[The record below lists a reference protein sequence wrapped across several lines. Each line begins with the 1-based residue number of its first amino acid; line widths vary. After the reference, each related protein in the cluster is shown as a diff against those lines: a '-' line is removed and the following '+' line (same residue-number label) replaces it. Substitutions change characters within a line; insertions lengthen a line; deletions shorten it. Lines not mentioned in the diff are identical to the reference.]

1 MKAKKLLVLMLS
13 LLVLIGIIAGMSSC
27 GGHNDVPDKNEG
39 CKHVWADATC
49 TEPQTC
55 YFCGAKT
62 GNALGHIGGTCGTA
76 SECKRCKQVYGAGTE
91 HKWAQA
97 TCTEPKHCTVCGLVD
112 GKELGHVGGSATCES
127 PAICDRC
134 HAEYGEKSNH
144 SWTDATCTE
153 PKHCTVC
160 GTTDGK
166 ELGHKGGNATCDTLA
181 TCDRC
186 HQSYG
191 SLADHAWKNATC
203 TEPKLCT
210 VCGITDGAALGHK
223 GGTADCTN
231 KAVCEICSQPYG
243 ELGTHNWVD
252 ASCTEAKHCDVCG
265 KTEGVALGHKGG
277 TPTCQGPAECE
288 VCDMPYGEPGTHNG
302 GTATCTKGAV
312 CSTCMQ
318 EYTAPLSHSWIAATC
333 TEAKSCE
340 NCGLTEGEPLGHT
353 GGNATC
359 TSLAV
364 CNVCGQSYGT
374 TSAHDYSAKNTDASY
389 IANRGDCVTTA
400 TYYYS
405 CSVCGD
411 RDVNNTFEGQA
422 AGGHAWGEYETVDGV
437 HTRTCSAC
445 HTTESGDCAYV
456 EDVTRQTNLGSAA
469 TCIKPAV
476 CSTCAHEYGVALD
489 HDWNDGVVT
498 TNPGCTTSGV
508 KTYTCQNCNGT
519 KTESVAPTGH
529 SFGNYTITTPATCT
543 TAGEKTAECACGEIK
558 TESILASGHTPGAV
572 ATCTTNQVCTTCTEE
587 LAPATGHNR
596 VLVDFTPATCTAER
610 VNYYECACGEQT
622 NEKVGDKL
630 GHDINGVDPDRNIV
644 PGKTCEYT
652 EKYACKNCGEIT
664 KTETVISHVN
674 WTAAIT
680 TPATCTDEGIKTLTC
695 DGCGA
700 TEEQAIEID
709 TTLGHAWDGGVTAD
723 SIITYTCIHCGET
736 KTVKVIT
743 SGDKVSGSDLDNE
756 LQVGDDTNFELDAGV
771 KDLIGDQE
779 ISVSS
784 DKLTEDQKNDLGLD
798 EEQLGQIGNNP
809 IYNFTIEG
817 ENGFISD
824 FQNNYITITLPY
836 ELSEGED
843 VDSIAIWFINDQ
855 GEVEA
860 IKATYNAGYVTFQT
874 NHFSSYTVTR
884 LTPKQR
890 CDLYGHSS
898 SFTYVYPTCTENGY
912 ILEFCVRCGYSGK
925 DTPKEYEA
933 YGHSYSE
940 ETVPATC
947 TVAGSTTYTCGTCEH
962 TYTVVIDPLNHNYVL
977 DNEVVATCMNPG
989 AKYFVCER
997 EGCDASYTET
1007 IAQLDHDMAATV
1019 TAPTCGNGGYTTHY
1033 CENEGCTYSYV
1044 DDYTAPLDH
1053 DYEIWLE
1060 WDGDKVPNGNP
1071 NNGKYG
1077 HCTVKLICKNCAHEY
1092 TLTDDELH
1100 MSDEITLPTCN
1111 DKGNKKYI
1119 VRFTAN
1125 GKVHEYQI
1133 KDETFFGFFRHEYG
1147 EGYNKY
1153 DDTYHWSECKCG
1165 AKENE
1170 AKHKFGK
1177 GVVTKVATCT
1187 SEGEITYSCECGYT
1201 KTETVS
1207 KLSHSFSSGW
1217 TTDDNN
1223 HWKVCSVCETVEAK
1237 AEHSFGKGKVSVAP
1251 TCATE
1256 GEMTYRCDCGYVKTD
1271 VVPATDEHKY
1281 NKKDIKFDEYT
1292 HWYECRNCHG
1302 KVNEAAHNDFEAI
1315 IIRPA
1320 TCTETGESKVECD
1333 CGFADVQILLPLG
1346 HSYTKYVSNG
1356 DATCGNDGTKTAK
1369 CDNGCG
1375 TSDTVTDEGSALTHS
1390 FTNYVS
1396 NGDATCGIEGTKTAL
1411 CDNGCGTTDTVTDN
1425 GSALSHSFTNYVSN
1439 GDATCTKDGTKTAS
1453 CDNGC
1458 GRTDTVT
1465 DKGSALGHSFTD
1477 YVSNGDATC
1486 IKDGTKT
1493 AICDNGCGKTNTV
1506 TDEGSK
1512 LAHVFTEYV
1521 SNGDASCG
1529 KDGTKTAK
1537 CDNGCGETDT
1547 VTDEGT
1553 ALDHFAYDTKIN
1565 KPATC
1570 TDDGEK
1576 LITCICGHS
1585 WTEVIPSEGGSHSY
1599 DETAYENDDN
1609 NHWNICTAC
1618 NQKVAFEAH
1627 YAAETIIS
1635 NGNSCDDPS
1644 TKTEICICGYVI
1656 STETIP
1662 GGNHNLTE
1670 TKVIDLGEYGV
1681 CGGGTFTYMS
1691 CMCGATKSFTMEE
1704 AENTFTEC
1712 DIEEISEDYGVDENG
1727 NQWMS
1732 AEMECSECGVHI
1744 SASATAVREGC
1755 YTEARYNY
1763 TFSVND
1769 EIIVENLQMI
1779 YGNYSHNTVR
1789 DKLMLDE
1796 YCGGYI
1802 DVRRCQDCGLI
1813 TYVGDLNPECN
1824 VEEPEMTEKEVD
1836 GITYYVMSITCPDC
1850 GLYFEMTQWQ
1860 IDVSVC
1866 EYKEYMRVVVKHGD
1880 TVIAEYEDY
1889 SYYNNHQYDETYELI
1904 GKTCEDGVKIKGV
1917 CTVCGHRYNS
1927 MTHGHYKTEDF
1938 MFDLQE
1944 YGGCYGYINGRYCT
1958 VCNTMS
1964 SIYNFEVKC
1973 PVDIYN
1979 GETVEIDGITYKIVD
1994 TTCPDCGLHYYVREW
2009 KEYNFESPCDYYIC
2023 KEITISNDDG
2033 VIVSGTTMMYNMGH
2047 EYVYNYIFTGSCDD
2061 GYTVQVTCTNC
2072 DYYSE
2077 HYGRGH
2083 DVRTEEYYLG
2093 EYGVECGGFVRIDK
2107 CVNCGT
2113 VTDFWSNLGCK
2124 TYYVGIDE
2132 NDYDVYECRSCG
2144 LLFREKSVQGDKD
2157 EYCNVTY
2164 TKHVVMTFADSII
2177 FDVEVVQRTTAH
2189 NMIVEYKLLG
2199 ETCDD
2204 GYEVNMR
2211 CSDCGMSYGRY
2222 VQYGHNIRDLEI
2234 SLSEYGVCPGFIYCS
2249 KCVICDEIVNVYDFK
2264 LACEEGTYDE
2274 YEVEVDGVI
2283 YNVASLT
2290 CPCGLYIE
2298 VRQWTD
2304 SAEGSGC
2311 TATVYTS
2318 ININVKDENIL
2329 NVCTEEHSDSHEYV
2343 EEYKLMGENCDYGY
2357 YVTVTC
2363 KNCDYYEEYEDW
2375 GHRFSHYDLKS
2386 ICGSYFYG
2394 DKCDICGV
2402 WYNVEGEIG
2411 RCEDIKT
2418 VEGSY
2423 EENGITYYTTQIIC
2437 NKCGYNYNLIAWEE
2451 YGSNC
2456 TYTEGMRIIIT
2467 FDGETVLDY
2476 SETYESVEH
2485 SYETQYEF
2493 YGETCSDGYC
2503 VYQVCTNCG
2512 ISSSYESYDH
2522 ITVYESFNLVDYG
2535 ISCGGYGDKHVCTV
2549 CNEVVS
2555 AYVNSWCDWRYEG
2568 IDDQGNRVERCCNCG
2583 AVRVSSDIR
2592 SEKDENCQ
2600 IVITLTY
2607 SYFVD
2612 EIEVFSYSRTEYD
2625 SRHNY
2630 EETVTMFGD
2639 SCEDGYT
2646 VVGICTDCGV
2656 SYGRTEY
2663 YHEYRAIVSVNFAD
2677 YGCCSYHVF
2686 AYYECYCGQY
2696 NNRNWDRYNYNYNSA
2711 TETYTCNSGCGAVI
2725 KISRTDN
2732 MDGCNCITE
2741 TRQTLWIGDKE
2752 LAFFTDTESYI
2763 KHSIKFTATVIDN
2776 TLAISAACEKC
2787 DYKIGESEENVE
2799 IADLVY
2805 NENEGMY
2812 CYDLEFTPEES
2823 GYYLIYSIASWDTY
2837 VHLYRVYD
2845 GYYELINYNDDG
2857 GKNNNFRLNYYL
2869 EAGETYVYRIRN
2881 YDRQNSQSVPY
2892 VFVLGGEEM
2901 TCNHVFVS
2909 HRFLADGSTTCTD
2922 GVVYFN
2928 ACERCG
2934 YVDYS
2939 NLITYHETYLIE
2951 TIDIGSYG
2959 TCGNYAVVEKYAC
2972 LCGYRSYLSI
2982 NYNCITVDEWQSY
2995 TDDNGVYHDLYII
3008 SCAECG
3014 LRIERDYYTMT
3025 NGCVSSNVYKY
3036 NVYVGDEHVITDL
3049 ITVENTWYNHS
3060 YKADSFEFDTE
3071 DMNCESGVTVYFVC
3085 KDCDASYS
3093 NHYTRH
3099 NTSVLE
3105 RIELSDIGA
3114 CGGYVEVHGCPCG
3127 YNKSVHTNIYC
3138 MWGSYS
3144 SEYVDDNGVKHN
3156 VWNYTCTTC
3165 GFSMVEDYY
3174 TLKVGCYLISYRDY
3188 TFSIGEEA
3196 VLYADKI
3203 VNSRQTDH
3211 TYQYEYVFDTES
3223 HNCED
3228 GVTVYVTCAD
3238 CDYAN
3243 SYHRNYHDNYIDSKE
3258 YQLGNY
3264 GSCSTSSYIRVRT
3277 CPCGYST
3284 YYRERIYSCRM
3295 ESNTEYYTDDNGV
3308 NHEVYTRVC
3317 SECGLTIVR
3326 DGYTIIN
3333 GCYSTMYYNY
3343 TVSIGDTVLVDN
3355 FKYVNG
3361 RSEDHNYAIPTYDFM
3376 TEVESCE
3383 SGVTVHYVCTD
3394 CGYSYDNNFYHH
3406 SNILKEKYNLKD
3418 YGACGENGFVEYFEC
3433 PCGETSSV
3441 NYSTNCMYSSSA
3453 SYYRDENG
3461 VGHNVWTYTCA
3472 DCGFVYTNDSY
3483 LVVEGCNRVTYTTY
3497 SFAVGDTQIVT
3508 ISDIRANSY
3517 SAHDYKYDFVFNG
3530 ERNNCEDGVTINV
3543 TCSGCDY
3550 TNNYYRSYH
3559 DHNVTS
3565 KTYYLGDYGACDI
3578 YAYITLYSCACG
3590 YSNSMV
3596 YGNVYSCS
3604 MTSSTGN
3611 YTDDN
3616 GVYHELL
3623 TEVCSEC
3630 GLTIVRDGYTQY
3642 VDCQINYTY
3651 VYTIS
3656 VGDTVVVDGLE
3667 YVYSRST
3674 NHTYGVPTYTFKADV
3689 EDCSSGVDVHYS
3701 CTKCDY
3707 SYDETYWGHMTIT
3720 KGRYDLADY
3729 GTCGGYVRFY
3739 ECPCGYYSSVE
3750 YSINCMN
3757 TTSTT
3762 EYYVDENGI
3771 SHVKDVYTCSD
3782 CNLTWSN
3789 DKCVVTENCQRM
3801 TYRDYSF
3808 VIGDT
3813 EIFSIDDIVTNRTTY
3828 HDYQYEA
3835 VFENGGNSCED
3846 GVTINVTCADCDYTN
3861 SYYRNY
3867 HDRVLVD
3874 YYYLGDYGACGT
3886 DGYVV
3891 IRSCA
3896 CGYSKYFDSYLS
3908 NCSTSGS
3915 NSNYTDDN
3923 GVRHDIYTRVC
3934 SRCNLTIVR
3943 DSYTIIDG
3951 CDRTQYYTYNVTVGE
3966 TVVVDNFSYVY
3977 NTWKSHTYGV
3987 PTYTF
3992 DSVENCESGVTVHYT
4007 CLDCGYTTDEYRT
4020 YHSTNLIAK
4029 YNLADYGACGGYVEY
4044 HSCPCG
4050 YSESVSYSRNCQN
4063 INSNTIYYVDEN
4075 GITHAKYN
4083 SICRDCAMIYEYDN
4097 YYAYENCQRISCQS
4111 YRFAVG
4117 ETEIFT
4123 TDYIVTNRSTYHD
4136 YQYEFVFDNGGSSCY
4151 DGVTV
4156 YTTCKDC
4163 DYSSENHYTS
4173 HTRVVDRYYYLGEYG
4188 TCYTGSYVR
4197 VRSCACGYSTYFT
4210 DSISNCSMSG
4220 NYEYYTD
4227 DQGRNHTVYTRVCSK
4242 CDLSIVYDYYTD
4254 VDGCNRVTYYDYT
4267 IKSGD
4272 EVIVDNFHH
4281 VYSRWEDHT
4290 YGIPTY
4296 NFITENENCESG
4308 VTYHYECTVCG
4319 YSYDNHYY
4327 SHQTVRKEY
4336 YDLTEYGA
4344 CSGYVEYL
4352 ECACG
4357 EISSVNRSAHGNY
4370 TSNTYYDEDDLLH
4383 QVNAY
4388 ACNTCGLR
4396 YQDDYIS
4403 VRDNTTCKRINDHN
4417 VIVSV
4422 GAQFVANLTY
4432 VTTST
4437 EHDYVVSGKLKD
4449 GATNCNEGVIITYT
4463 CRDCGYTYSNNYSH
4477 HYQYEVERYDMQ
4489 SVQYGS
4495 ALCPG
4500 YFYKSSCACGESNS
4514 MSYNT
4519 LCHFGQYSLSCWID
4533 NNVTGWIHTAEYPD
4547 YNIHLNNNAYRL
4559 TCSVT
4564 DPEQCGYTARY
4575 TTYWLFAEDECKV
4588 YQYQTWQFGYDEETG
4603 TCAYE
4608 ITFKTGSSYIAHNYE
4623 ATSLNEAWDNGNT
4636 KVSGTRYDCPDC
4648 GSYYYEKNTYAE
4660 DGSHLTYERLFE
4672 NKLNDG
4678 KRKLYYNYREYENG
4692 NTVLEYTRYVDVNNV
4707 ETWDKYEYTR
4717 NNSYVGPFGESGYEY
4732 ESKYSNHNTPE
4743 GEYEQIR
4750 QYAYVYYK
4758 GYQYYIYDYYFYSA
4772 YWEKYDYTY
4781 NFNGTCERT
4790 THYTTSYGVD
4800 ETNTESYHRYYNN
4813 VYEIYPTCTQDG
4825 YYDRVCGIC
4834 ESVIEDNVLHNPYD
4848 HSWRFVT
4855 TNFYICTRCGID
4867 NINGASGDV
4876 VMEDLTA
4883 ECGNGENYVAGYW
4896 ARNNVQ
4902 FTYYVSIWLHEYD
4915 EWEDPQIVLFDIE
4928 VFALDDVRALAFSK
4942 SAVIAAAEA
4951 LGYAEGEYDVAISF
4965 VPVGADGSY
4974 DYSVIFTDNEIKN
4987 IDESIE
4993 LSVVVPPYYHKE
5005 FVITPSVSGT
5015 WTFYT
5020 SNNSFD
5026 VYGELY
5032 DENGVQI
5039 AYNDDSGD
5047 GNNFYF
5053 TYELEAGKSYTIR
5066 VRHWSSS
5073 NSGYGTVTLH
5083 IVAPETM

>member
-13 LLVLIGIIAGMSSC
+13 LLVLIGVIVGMSSC
-27 GGHNDVPDKNEG
+27 GGDNKVPDNNGG
-39 CKHVWADATC
+39 CKHVWSQATC

-62 GNALGHIGGTCGTA
+62 GEALGHIGGTCGTA

-112 GKELGHVGGSATCES
+112 GKELGHVGGSANCES

-166 ELGHKGGNATCDTLA
+166 ELGHKGGNATCETLA

-191 SLADHAWKNATC
+191 SLADHAWNDATC
-203 TEPKLCT
+203 TDPKNCT
-210 VCGITDGAALGHK
+210 VCGATGGAALGHK

-243 ELGTHNWVD
+243 ELGAHNWVD
-252 ASCTEAKHCDVCG
+252 ASCTEAKHCDICG
-265 KTEGVALGHKGG
+265 KTEGEALGHKGG

-288 VCDMPYGEPGTHNG
+288 VCDMPYGEPGTHKG

-318 EYTAPLSHSWIAATC
+318 EYTAPLSHSWTDATC

-340 NCGLTEGEPLGHT
+340 NCGLTEGAPIGHT
-353 GGNATC
+353 GGHSTC

-389 IANRGDCVTTA
+389 IAQRGDCVTTA

-422 AGGHAWGEYETVDGV
+422 AVGHAFGEYETINGV
-437 HTRTCSAC
+437 HTRTCSVC
-445 HTTESGDCAYV
+445 HTPEIGNCLFDAESGK
-456 EDVTRQTNLGSAA
+456 GSAA
-469 TCIKPAV
+469 TCLKPAV
-476 CSTCAHEYGVALD
+476 CSVCEREYGAALG
-489 HDWNDGVVT
+489 HDWNNGEIT
-498 TNPGCTTSGV
+498 TLPGCTESGV
-508 KTYTCQNCNGT
+508 KTYTCNNCNGT

-529 SFGNYTITTPATCT
+529 SFGDYTVTTPATCLT
-543 TAGEKTAECACGEIK
+543 NGVKTASCACGETK
-558 TESILASGHTPGAV
+558 TEDIPAKGHTPGAA
-572 ATCTTNQVCTTCTEE
+572 ATCTTNQVCTTCSEE

-596 VLVDFTPATCTAER
+596 VLVNFTPATCTAER
-610 VNYYECACGEQT
+610 VNYYECACGDKS

-630 GHDINGVDPDRNIV
+630 GHDTTGVTPKVEIV
-644 PGKTCEYT
+644 SGKTCEYT
-652 EKYACKNCGEIT
+652 HKYACKHCGEIV
-664 KTETVISHVN
+664 KTETVISHVK

-680 TPATCTDEGIKTLTC
+680 TPATCTSEGIKTLTC

-709 TTLGHAWDGGVTAD
+709 TSLGHAWDGGVTAD

-798 EEQLGQIGNNP
+798 EIQLGQIGNNP

-843 VDSIAIWFINDQ
+843 VDSIAIWFINDK

-884 LTPKQR
+884 LTPQQR
-890 CDLYGHSS
+890 CALYGHSS

-925 DTPKEYEA
+925 DTPTEYEA

-947 TVAGSTTYTCGTCEH
+947 TVAGSTTYTCGTCNH
-962 TYTVVIDPLNHNYVL
+962 TYTVVINPLNHNYVL
-977 DNEVVATCMNPG
+977 DREVAATCMNPG

-997 EGCDASYTET
+997 EGCNASYTET
-1007 IAQLDHDMAATV
+1007 IAQLDHDMVQTV

-1033 CENEGCTYSYV
+1033 CKNEGCTYSYV
-1044 DDYTAPLDH
+1044 DSYTAPLDH

-1077 HCTVKLICKNCAHEY
+1077 HCTVKLICKNCTHEY
-1092 TLTDDELH
+1092 TLSDDELH

-1119 VRFTAN
+1119 VRFTVN
-1125 GKVHEYQI
+1125 GKVHEYKI
-1133 KDETFFGFFRHEYG
+1133 KDETFFDMFRHEFG

-1153 DDTYHWSECKCG
+1153 NDTHHWSECKCG

-1170 AKHKFGK
+1170 AKHSFGK

-1201 KTETVS
+1201 KTETVD
-1207 KLSHSFSSGW
+1207 KLSHTFSSGW

-1256 GEMTYRCDCGYVKTD
+1256 GEMTYRCDCGYVKTE
-1271 VVPATDEHKY
+1271 VMPTTDDHNY
-1281 NKKDIKFDEYT
+1281 GKKDIKFDEYT

-1302 KVNEAAHNDFEAI
+1302 KVNEAAHSDSEAI

-1346 HSYTKYVSNG
+1346 HSYTNYVSNG

-1375 TSDTVTDEGSALTHS
+1375 ATDTVTDEGTALTHSYTNYVSNGDATCGIDGTKTALCDNGCGTSDTLTDKGSALTHS

-1396 NGDATCGIEGTKTAL
+1396 DSNATCEMDGTKTAK
-1411 CDNGCGTTDTVTDN
+1411 CDHGCGKVDTLLDR
-1425 GSALSHSFTNYVSN
+1425 GSALGHSYTNYVSN
-1439 GDATCTKDGTKTAS
+1439 GDATCEKDGTKTA
-1453 CDNGC
+1453 
-1458 GRTDTVT
+1458 
-1465 DKGSALGHSFTD
+1465 K
-1477 YVSNGDATC
+1477 
-1486 IKDGTKT
+1486 
-1493 AICDNGCGKTNTV
+1493 CDNGCGKINTV

-1512 LAHVFTEYV
+1512 LAHVFTNYV

-1537 CDNGCGETDT
+1537 CDNGCGTTDT

-1553 ALDHFAYDTKIN
+1553 ALDHFAYETKIN

-1576 LITCICGHS
+1576 LIICICGHS

-1599 DETAYENDDN
+1599 DETVYENDDN

-1627 YAAETIIS
+1627 YVAETIIT

-1644 TKTEICICGYVI
+1644 TKTEICICGYVLA
-1656 STETIP
+1656 TEVLP

-1670 TKVIDLGEYGV
+1670 TVTVDLGAYGV
-1681 CGGGTFTYMS
+1681 CGGGTFTYTS

-1712 DIEEISEDYGVDENG
+1712 DMDEISEDYGVDENG

-1732 AEMECSECGVHI
+1732 MEMECSKCGVHV
-1744 SASATAVREGC
+1744 SANATATKEGC
-1755 YTEARYNY
+1755 LIRAEYVY
-1763 TFSVND
+1763 TFSIND
-1769 EIIVENLQMI
+1769 EIIVDNLQFVMEQMQ
-1779 YGNYSHNTVR
+1779 HNTVR

-1802 DVRRCQDCGLI
+1802 DVNRCQNCGLI

-1836 GITYYVMSITCPDC
+1836 GITYYVMSVTCPDC

-1880 TVIAEYEDY
+1880 TVIAEHEDY

-1904 GKTCEDGVKIKGV
+1904 GKTCEDGVKIKSV
-1917 CTVCGHRYNS
+1917 CTVCGHEYNS

-1944 YGGCYGYINGRYCT
+1944 YGGCGGYIEGRYCNI
-1958 VCNTMS
+1958 CNTIS
-1964 SIYNFEVKC
+1964 SVYNFNVKC
-1973 PVDIYN
+1973 HVDIYS
-1979 GETVEIDGITYKIVD
+1979 GDIVEIDGITYTIID
-1994 TTCPDCGLHYYVREW
+1994 TYCPECGLHYYVREW
-2009 KEYNFESPCDYYIC
+2009 NEYTFESKCNYYTYR
-2023 KEITISNDDG
+2023 EITVSNDEG

-2047 EYVYNYIFTGSCDD
+2047 KYVYNYIFTGSCDD
-2061 GYTVQVTCTNC
+2061 GYTVQVTCENC
-2072 DYYSE
+2072 DYYTE

-2083 DVRTEEYYLG
+2083 DIRTEEYYLG
-2093 EYGVECGGFVRIDK
+2093 EYGVECGGFVQISK

-2113 VTDFWSNLGCK
+2113 VTEFWSNLGCK

-2144 LLFREKSVQGDKD
+2144 LLFREKSVQSEKD
-2157 EYCNVTY
+2157 EYCNVTNN
-2164 TKHVVMTFADSII
+2164 KHVVMTFADSII

-2204 GYEVNMR
+2204 GYEVNMS
-2211 CSDCGMSYGRY
+2211 CSDCGMSYGGY
-2222 VQYGHNIRDLEI
+2222 VQYGHNITEAYIDLK
-2234 SLSEYGVCPGFIYCS
+2234 EYGACGGSISYS
-2249 KCVICDEIVNVYDFK
+2249 KCAICDEIVNVDDFDIN
-2264 LACEEGTYDE
+2264 CEDGYGYYDE
-2274 YEVEVDGVI
+2274 EIDGVNYSI
-2283 YNVASLT
+2283 EYLF
-2290 CPCGLYIE
+2290 CPECGLYIQIKE
-2298 VRQWTD
+2298 WTERD
-2304 SAEGSGC
+2304 GEYCASVEYMDIS
-2311 TATVYTS
+2311 VS
-2318 ININVKDENIL
+2318 INNQVIFSASL
-2329 NVCTEEHSDSHEYV
+2329 
-2343 EEYKLMGENCDYGY
+2343 EEYREGHDLVKEYQFMGETCDDGY
-2357 YVTVTC
+2357 YVIVTC
-2363 KNCDYYEEYEDW
+2363 KNCDYYDQYEQW
-2375 GHRFSHYDLKS
+2375 GHHLEYYEFNSP
-2386 ICGSYFYG
+2386 CGSRFYG
-2394 DKCDICGV
+2394 DKCNICGL
-2402 WYNVEGEIG
+2402 WYNAYGDLSMCDVS
-2411 RCEDIKT
+2411 DPST
-2418 VEGSY
+2418 SSY
-2423 EENGITYYTTQIIC
+2423 EENGIIYNVMQVTCSKCDHNYTI
-2437 NKCGYNYNLIAWEE
+2437 LEWEE
-2451 YGSNC
+2451 YLGGC
-2456 TYTEGMRIIIT
+2456 TYKHGNRAIIA
-2467 FDGETVLDY
+2467 L
-2476 SETYESVEH
+2476 
-2485 SYETQYEF
+2485 
-2493 YGETCSDGYC
+2493 YGE
-2503 VYQVCTNCG
+2503 V
-2512 ISSSYESYDH
+2512 
-2522 ITVYESFNLVDYG
+2522 LVDYTEYSIREEHNFEKTTEFLG
-2535 ISCGGYGDKHVCTV
+2535 DSCADGYIVYTTCSECGYSTSYEGYDHSWMHESIDLYSYGMSCGGYGELLRCTV
-2549 CNEVVS
+2549 CDEVRVS
-2555 AYVNSWCDWRYEG
+2555 YINSWCGWSYNG
-2568 IDDQGNRVERCCNCG
+2568 TDDQGNRIETCYNCG
-2583 AVRVSSDIR
+2583 ATRTVAISR

-2600 IVITLTY
+2600 VVITYTYNYIVDGNVVLSYSSY
-2607 SYFVD
+2607 SYNA
-2612 EIEVFSYSRTEYD
+2612 E
-2625 SRHNY
+2625 HNY
-2630 EETVTMFGD
+2630 EETVTMFGE

-2646 VVGICTDCGV
+2646 VVGICTECGTGYENT
-2656 SYGRTEY
+2656 SYDHNYQPKVT
-2663 YHEYRAIVSVNFAD
+2663 VNFGD
-2677 YGCCSYHVF
+2677 YGCCSHHVF
-2686 AYYECYCGQY
+2686 VYYECYCGQY
-2696 NNRNWDRYNYNYNSA
+2696 TSRDWDSYNYYYNNNTKS
-2711 TETYTCNSGCGAVI
+2711 YTCNFGCGAMVKVSTI
-2725 KISRTDN
+2725 DEI
-2732 MDGCNCITE
+2732 DGCNYTTE
-2741 TRQTLWIGDKE
+2741 TRQTLFINDE
-2752 LAFFTDTESYI
+2752 EITYFSTSESYV
-2763 KHSIKFTATVIDN
+2763 KHDIKFTATVTDGNVSICG
-2776 TLAISAACEKC
+2776 ACSKC
-2787 DYKIGESEENVE
+2787 DHKIGTDDENAE
-2799 IADLVY
+2799 MAELEY
-2805 NENEGMY
+2805 NENEGTY
-2812 CYDLEFTPEES
+2812 CYDLVFTPEES

-2845 GYYELINYNDDG
+2845 GYYEQIDSNDDG

-2881 YDRQNSQSVPY
+2881 YDRQNSQSIPY
-2892 VFVLGGEEM
+2892 VFIPSDMESVNE
-2901 TCNHVFVS
+2901 CNHVYTTQYI
-2909 HRFLADGSTTCTD
+2909 LAEGSKSCTD
-2922 GVVYFN
+2922 GIVHIN

-2934 YVDYS
+2934 DINNYNYTTGHENFLVERISLASTGICGQYGYV
-2939 NLITYHETYLIE
+2939 E
-2951 TIDIGSYG
+2951 
-2959 TCGNYAVVEKYAC
+2959 VYAC
-2972 LCGYRSYLSI
+2972 LCGERSYLSFS
-2982 NYNCITVDEWQSY
+2982 YNCNAQDEWQSY
-2995 TDDNGVYHDLYII
+2995 HDDNGVYHELYTTT
-3008 SCAECG
+3008 CADCG
-3014 LRIERDYYTMT
+3014 LLITRDYYTVT
-3025 NGCVSSNVYKY
+3025 DGCKNSNVYKY
-3036 NVYVGDEHVITDL
+3036 NVSVGDEHVITDL
-3049 ITVENTWYNHS
+3049 ITVEHTWYNHT
-3060 YKADSFEFDTE
+3060 YAVNGFEFDTE
-3071 DMNCESGVTVYFVC
+3071 DMNCESGVTVHFEC
-3085 KDCDASYS
+3085 KYCDAYYS
-3093 NHYTRH
+3093 NHYTSH

-3127 YNKSVHTNIYC
+3127 YNKSVHTSINC
-3138 MWGSYS
+3138 MWDGYS
-3144 SEYVDDNGVKHN
+3144 STYVDDNGVTHN
-3156 VWNYTCTTC
+3156 VWTNTCSTC
-3165 GFSMVEDYY
+3165 GFSMIEDGYNVKEGCYRINYY
-3174 TLKVGCYLISYRDY
+3174 TY
-3188 TFSIGEEA
+3188 TFSMGEEV

-3203 VNSRQTDH
+3203 VSSRQTDH

-3228 GVTVYVTCAD
+3228 GVTIYVTCRD
-3238 CDYAN
+3238 CDYTQE
-3243 SYHRNYHDNYIDSKE
+3243 YHRNYHDTNISNTY
-3258 YQLGNY
+3258 YYVANY
-3264 GSCSTSSYIRVRT
+3264 GACGTSNSNYFRVRI
-3277 CPCGYST
+3277 CPCGYSGS
-3284 YYRERIYSCRM
+3284 YNEYLYNCGMS
-3295 ESNTEYYTDDNGV
+3295 SSYDYYTDDNSV
-3308 NHEVYTRVC
+3308 YHEIYTKVC
-3317 SECGLTIVR
+3317 RTCGLTIIR
-3326 DGYTIIN
+3326 DT
-3333 GCYSTMYYNY
+3333 Y
-3343 TVSIGDTVLVDN
+3343 TVSDGCDRIQYREYSAFIGETVILDG
-3355 FKYVNG
+3355 FRYVYSRWQEHHYG
-3361 RSEDHNYAIPTYDFM
+3361 TPTYDFM
-3376 TEVESCE
+3376 TEVEDCE
-3383 SGVTVHYVCTD
+3383 EGVTIHYVCDD
-3394 CGYSYDNNFYHH
+3394 CGYSYDDTCYYH
-3406 SNILKEKYNLKD
+3406 SNILKEKHSLKD
-3418 YGACGENGFVEYFEC
+3418 YGACGENGYVEYYEC
-3433 PCGETSSV
+3433 PCGETASV
-3441 NYSTNCMYSSSA
+3441 SYSTDCMLGGKDT
-3453 SYYRDENG
+3453 YYRDENG
-3461 VGHNVWTYTCA
+3461 LSHRAYTSNCIECGLIYEFDTYI
-3472 DCGFVYTNDSY
+3472 VS
-3483 LVVEGCNRVTYTTY
+3483 EGCQRVTYTSYRFAIGETEIFACDFIRTNSSTAHNYQYTY
-3497 SFAVGDTQIVT
+3497 EFDSE
-3508 ISDIRANSY
+3508 SM
-3517 SAHDYKYDFVFNG
+3517 
-3530 ERNNCEDGVTINV
+3530 NCEDGVTIYV
-3543 TCSGCDY
+3543 TCRDCDY
-3550 TNNYYRSYH
+3550 TNNYHRTYH
-3559 DHNVTS
+3559 DSSATY
-3565 KTYYLGDYGACDI
+3565 TIYYLGNHGACGPDS
-3578 YAYITLYSCACG
+3578 YIRLYSCPCG
-3590 YSNSMV
+3590 YSNSFSDGI
-3596 YGNVYSCS
+3596 YNCS
-3604 MTSSTGN
+3604 MSGS
-3611 YTDDN
+3611 YSYPTDEN
-3616 GVYHELL
+3616 GVSHEIY
-3623 TEVCSEC
+3623 TRTCYEC
-3630 GLTIVRDGYTQY
+3630 GLTIVRDRYYEQVGCQLNYIHTYT
-3642 VDCQINYTY
+3642 VSI
-3651 VYTIS
+3651 
-3656 VGDTVVVDGLE
+3656 GDEIIVDGFD
-3667 YVYSRST
+3667 YIYSRESS
-3674 NHTYGVPTYTFKADV
+3674 HTYGIPTYTFDKGV
-3689 EDCSSGVDVHYS
+3689 EDCENGVTLHYS
-3701 CTKCDY
+3701 CKICDY
-3707 SYDETYWGHMTIT
+3707 SYDEYRGYHSTIL
-3720 KGRYDLADY
+3720 KEKIDLSDLGACD
-3729 GTCGGYVRFY
+3729 GYIEYY
-3739 ECPCGYYSSVE
+3739 ECPCGKESSIG
-3750 YSINCMN
+3750 YGTNCSI
-3757 TTSTT
+3757 SS
-3762 EYYVDENGI
+3762 ESRYVVDENGRTHWI
-3771 SHVKDVYTCSD
+3771 IDYLCSE
-3782 CNLTWSN
+3782 CGLA
-3789 DKCVVTENCQRM
+3789 
-3801 TYRDYSF
+3801 YSF
-3808 VIGDT
+3808 DEYTVKEGCYRNKYDSYVFKMGESI
-3813 EIFSIDDIVTNRTTY
+3813 IFEAQNVRSSQTTN
-3828 HDYQYEA
+3828 HDYQLE
-3835 VFENGGNSCED
+3835 FEFNGDRQNCED
-3846 GVTINVTCADCDYTN
+3846 GVTVYVTCKDCSYTD
-3861 SYYRNY
+3861 SYYRDY
-3867 HDRVLVD
+3867 HERDLTYVNER
-3874 YYYLGDYGACGT
+3874 YYLADYGVCGIDNYINT
-3886 DGYVV
+3886 Y
-3891 IRSCA
+3891 SCP
-3896 CGYSKYFDSYLS
+3896 CEYSKYYTERIY
-3908 NCSTSGS
+3908 NCSMTTEW
-3915 NSNYTDDN
+3915 NNYTDEN
-3923 GVRHDIYTRVC
+3923 GVSHETYTRVC
-3934 SRCNLTIVR
+3934 AECGLTIVR
-3943 DSYTIIDG
+3943 DYCVIIDG
-3951 CDRTQYYTYNVTVGE
+3951 CDRTSYYSFTVSVGDTVIIDGFTYVESRWQQHNY
-3966 TVVVDNFSYVY
+3966 S
-3977 NTWKSHTYGV
+3977 V

-4020 YHSTNLIAK
+4020 HHSTNLIAK

-4044 HSCPCG
+4044 YSCPCG
-4050 YSESVSYSRNCQN
+4050 YSESVGYSLNCGN
-4063 INSNTIYYVDEN
+4063 THSNTTCYVGDD
-4075 GITHAKYN
+4075 GVTHAKYS
-4083 SICRDCAMIYEYDN
+4083 SICRNCAIIYEYDN
-4097 YYAYENCQRISCQS
+4097 YYAYENCQRIGYQS

-4123 TDYIVTNRSTYHD
+4123 TDYIATNRSTYHD

-4173 HTRVVDRYYYLGEYG
+4173 HTRVVDKYYYLSEYG
-4188 TCYTGSYVR
+4188 TCYTDSYVR
-4197 VRSCACGYSTYFT
+4197 VRSCACGYSTNYT
-4210 DSISNCSMSG
+4210 ENVYNCSMNG

-4227 DQGRNHTVYTRVCSK
+4227 GQGRNHTVYTRVCSN
-4242 CDLSIVYDYYTD
+4242 CDLSIVYDNYTD
-4254 VDGCNRVTYYDYT
+4254 VDGCNRITYYDYT

-4272 EVIVDNFHH
+4272 EVIVDSFHH
-4281 VYSRWEDHT
+4281 VYNRNTVHT

-4296 NFITENENCESG
+4296 SFTTENENCESG
-4308 VTYHYECTVCG
+4308 VTYHYECTLCD
-4319 YSYDNHYY
+4319 YSYDNTYY

-4357 EISSVNRSAHGNY
+4357 EVSNVGHSLHGSY
-4370 TSNTYYDEDDLLH
+4370 TTNNYYDEDGVFH
-4383 QVNAY
+4383 QVYAY
-4388 ACNTCGLR
+4388 ACSTCGLR
-4396 YQDDYIS
+4396 YQDDYTS

-4417 VIVSV
+4417 VIISV

-4432 VTTST
+4432 VTTNV
-4437 EHDYVVSGKLKD
+4437 EHDYVVTGQLKP
-4449 GATNCNEGVIITYT
+4449 GATTCDEGVTVTNT
-4463 CRDCGYTYSNNYSH
+4463 CRDCGYSYSNNYYSH
-4477 HYQYEVERYDMQ
+4477 QRFEVERYDIQ
-4489 SVQYGS
+4489 SAQYGS

-4500 YFYKSSCACGESNS
+4500 YFYKSSCACGQYTDMN
-4514 MSYNT
+4514 YNT
-4519 LCHFGQYSLSCWID
+4519 LCHNGQYYISCWID

-4547 YNIHLNNNAYRL
+4547 YSIHLSNNAYRL

-4564 DPEQCGYTARY
+4564 DPEQCGYTARC

-4588 YQYQTWQFGYDEETG
+4588 YQYQTWQLGYNEETG

-4608 ITFKTGSSYIAHNYE
+4608 ITFKTGNSYIAHNYE
-4623 ATSLNEAWDNGNT
+4623 ETSLNETWDNGNT

-4692 NTVLEYTRYVDVNNV
+4692 DTVLEYTRYVDANDF
-4707 ETWDKYEYTR
+4707 ESWYKYEYTR
-4717 NNSYVGPFGESGYEY
+4717 NHSYVGPFGESGYEY
-4732 ESKYSNHNTPE
+4732 EEKYSNHNTPA
-4743 GEYEQIR
+4743 GEYEHIR

-4758 GYQYYIYDYYFYSA
+4758 GYDYYIYDYHFYSA

-4781 NFNGTCERT
+4781 NLNGTCERT

-4800 ETNTESYHRYYNN
+4800 ETNTELYHRYYND

-4834 ESVIEDNVLHNPYD
+4834 ESVVEDNILHNPYD
-4848 HSWRFVT
+4848 HNWRLVT
-4855 TNFYICTRCGID
+4855 TNFYMCTRCGID
-4867 NINGASGDV
+4867 NINGASGDI
-4876 VMEDLTA
+4876 VMEDLTNKY
-4883 ECGNGENYVAGYW
+4883 GNGENYVAGYW

-4902 FTYYVSIWLHEYD
+4902 FVYYVSIWLHEYD
-4915 EWEDPQIVLFDIE
+4915 ELEDPQIVLFDIE
-4928 VFALDDVRALAFSK
+4928 VFELDDVRALAFSK
-4942 SAVIAAAEA
+4942 SAVIAAADA
-4951 LGYAEGEYDVAISF
+4951 LGYAEGTYDVAISF

-4974 DYSVIFTDNEIKN
+4974 DYSVIFSDSEMFS
-4987 IDESIE
+4987 IDGSLVMDLAIPLFHYEDFKVE
-4993 LSVVVPPYYHKE
+4993 P
-5005 FVITPSVSGT
+5005 TVSGY

-5020 SNNSFD
+5020 SDYSFD

-5032 DENGVQI
+5032 DYLGNLI
-5039 AYNDDSGD
+5039 ASDDD
-5047 GNNFYF
+5047 GAGGRDFKIYH
-5053 TYELEAGKSYTIR
+5053 YLEAGKTYTLR
-5066 VRHWSSS
+5066 VRPLSYYSE
-5073 NSGYGTVTLH
+5073 GLGTVILH
-5083 IVAPETM
+5083 VTAPTVE